1 VYDPSTQRV
10 QVSHDVVFDE
20 QAQWNWKTEDGA
32 EVDVE

>member
-1 VYDPSTQRV
+1 
-10 QVSHDVVFDE
+10 VVFDE